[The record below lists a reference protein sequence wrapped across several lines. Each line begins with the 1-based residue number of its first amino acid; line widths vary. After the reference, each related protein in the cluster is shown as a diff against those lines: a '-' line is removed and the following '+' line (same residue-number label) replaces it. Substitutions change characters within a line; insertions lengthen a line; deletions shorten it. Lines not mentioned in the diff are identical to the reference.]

1 MGGASTSG
9 LPQHVANGAAA
20 AASKRKRKS
29 SGMQSLLED
38 VTANVSIQL
47 HPSSLLDVSLG
58 IREHLN
64 NLLLRF
70 NEQLDGV
77 PLAYRDVRQVG
88 RTAAVS
94 PYFPMCKVNVE
105 VRFTLLRLGVGSYV
119 EGRVTEV
126 TDTFIGLL
134 LYEVVNA
141 VVLVG
146 DVKGWTYSLYDHRW
160 KGVKDAGHGIGCGD
174 LVRVKLA
181 GLEQHGG
188 GSVTVRA
195 SLGKGCGNVA
205 VIGCAG
211 ADGAADGDGD
221 GVGKRKAKRAKNSS
235 KKKDKKEDKKD
246 KRDKEKRR

>member
-1 MGGASTSG
+1 M
-9 LPQHVANGAAA
+9 Q
-20 AASKRKRKS
+20 S
-29 SGMQSLLED
+29 SSSLLED

-47 HPSSLLDVSLG
+47 HPSSLLDVPLG

-105 VRFTLLRLGVGSYV
+105 VRFTLLRLGVGGYV

-174 LVRVKLA
+174 VVRVKLA

-211 ADGAADGDGD
+211 ADGDDADGD
-221 GVGKRKAKRAKNSS
+221 GKRKAKKAKNSS
-235 KKKDKKEDKKD
+235 EKKDKKDKKKDKKE
-246 KRDKEKRR
+246 KRR